1 MPKGAGVPHS
11 PEASAILLVG
21 GIVPACSASLGGH
34 LRLQSARSRTA
45 AYARS
50 ETLELPMAA
59 LLAR

>member
-1 MPKGAGVPHS
+1 MPHS

-21 GIVPACSASLGGH
+21 GIVPACRASLGRR
-34 LRLQSARSRTA
+34 LRLQSARSRTVA
-45 AYARS
+45 GGRS